1 MFADVKSSRLRKL
14 NWILRRLLQLI
25 PVLIG
30 ISIVSF
36 LLVQLTPGDPA
47 RMILGP
53 KASVEAVAA
62 VRERLGLDLPLAQQ
76 YLNYIG
82 RIADGELGESV
93 RYQVPVADLIA
104 EFLPATGFLALYVVV
119 LCVPVTLL
127 LSVMAARNQGTL
139 IDQSIRMLS
148 VLGMTIP
155 VFWLAILMLRLF
167 SVDLGLF
174 PVSGFGQGFIGHLHH
189 LFLPAVSISIY
200 LIPVLVRNLRAA
212 LLDEMSADYVVASR
226 AKGLP
231 ESYIFR
237 KHILKNASLP
247 TLNLFGVLVTY
258 LIGGTV
264 VVELVYAI
272 PGLGTLMFNAIL
284 GRDYS
289 VIQGLTLFY
298 ALATVSIT
306 LFTDLLSML
315 IDPRIEV

>member
-1 MFADVKSSRLRKL
+1 MNRSD
-14 NWILRRLLQLI
+14 WIIRRLLQLI

-30 ISIVSF
+30 ISLISF

-47 RMILGP
+47 RMLLGP
-53 KASVEAVAA
+53 KASMEAVEA
-62 VRERLGLDLPLAQQ
+62 VRERLGLDQPLAQQ
-76 YLNYIG
+76 YLTYAGNLLRG
-82 RIADGELGESV
+82 DLGESI
-93 RYQVPVADLIA
+93 RYQVPVSDLIRQ
-104 EFLPATGFLALYVVV
+104 FLPVTGFLALYVIF
-119 LCVPVTLL
+119 LTIPATLL
-127 LSVMAARNQGTL
+127 LGVLAARNRGSW
-139 IDQSIRMLS
+139 IDQSIRLIS
-148 VLGMTIP
+148 VLGMTMP

-174 PVSGFGQGFIGHLHH
+174 PVSGFGTGFTGHLHH
-189 LFLPAVSISIY
+189 LFLPAVSSAIW

-212 LLDEMSADYVVASR
+212 LLEQMGTDYVVASR

-231 ESYIFR
+231 EGYIFR
-237 KHILKNASLP
+237 RHILKNASLP

-264 VVELVYAI
+264 IVELVYAI

-298 ALATVSIT
+298 AFATVLIT
-306 LFTDLLSML
+306 LGTDLISSM
-315 IDPRIEV
+315 IDPRVKS

>member
-1 MFADVKSSRLRKL
+1 MNSSD
-14 NWILRRLLQLI
+14 WIIRRLLQLI

-30 ISIVSF
+30 ISLISF

-47 RMILGP
+47 RMLLGP
-53 KASVEAVAA
+53 KASMEAVEA
-62 VRERLGLDLPLAQQ
+62 VRERLGLDQPLAQQ
-76 YLNYIG
+76 YLTYAGNLLRG
-82 RIADGELGESV
+82 DLGESM
-93 RYQVPVADLIA
+93 RYQVPVSDLIRQ
-104 EFLPATGFLALYVVV
+104 FLPVTGFLALYVIF
-119 LCVPVTLL
+119 LTIPATLL
-127 LSVMAARNQGTL
+127 LGVLAARNRGSW
-139 IDQSIRMLS
+139 IDQSIRLIS
-148 VLGMTIP
+148 VLGMTMP

-174 PVSGFGQGFIGHLHH
+174 PVSGFGTGFTGHLHH
-189 LFLPAVSISIY
+189 LFLPAVSIAIW

-212 LLDEMSADYVVASR
+212 LLEQMGADYVVASR

-231 ESYIFR
+231 EGYIFR
-237 KHILKNASLP
+237 RHILKNASLP

-264 VVELVYAI
+264 IVELVYAI

-298 ALATVSIT
+298 AFATVLIT
-306 LFTDLLSML
+306 LGTDLLSSM
-315 IDPRIEV
+315 IDPRVKS

>member
-1 MFADVKSSRLRKL
+1 MNRSD
-14 NWILRRLLQLI
+14 WIIRRLLQLI

-30 ISIVSF
+30 ISLISF

-47 RMILGP
+47 RMLLGP
-53 KASVEAVAA
+53 KASMEAVEA
-62 VRERLGLDLPLAQQ
+62 VRERLGLDQPLAQQ
-76 YLNYIG
+76 YLTYAGNLLRG
-82 RIADGELGESV
+82 DLGESM
-93 RYQVPVADLIA
+93 RYQVPVSDLIRQ
-104 EFLPATGFLALYVVV
+104 FLQVTGFLALYVIF
-119 LCVPVTLL
+119 LTIPATLL
-127 LSVMAARNQGTL
+127 LGVLAARNRGSW
-139 IDQSIRMLS
+139 IDQSIRLIS
-148 VLGMTIP
+148 VLGMTMP

-174 PVSGFGQGFIGHLHH
+174 PVSGFGTGFTGHLHH
-189 LFLPAVSISIY
+189 LFLPAVSIAIW

-212 LLDEMSADYVVASR
+212 LLEQMGADYVVASR

-231 ESYIFR
+231 EGYIFR
-237 KHILKNASLP
+237 RHILKNASLP

-264 VVELVYAI
+264 IVELVYAI

-298 ALATVSIT
+298 AFATVLIT
-306 LFTDLLSML
+306 LGTDLLSSM
-315 IDPRIEV
+315 IDPRVKS